1 MASESGTL
9 DSKEMKTRRM
19 FEKYRTV
26 DSGPDL
32 GKKLDEAG
40 ILAAKRPGGVGGVV
54 RLGSGASRKSPPHG
68 AGIF

>member
-1 MASESGTL
+1 MGLKTFTAIFLSPNNKEMASESGTL

-40 ILAAKRPGGVGGVV
+40 ILAAKRPGGAGGEE
-54 RLGSGASRKSPPHG
+54 R
-68 AGIF
+68 